1 MLCKG
6 YFVLYG
12 HIHNQKII
20 IQKMPDSAV
29 HYLVAGAYYDENMFN
44 LAYNYVSAD
53 LESGVVNVYLGK
65 FDNGKSTWISDNSYN
80 KYGRVQFPVPSRLV
94 TKDVSYS
101 FNMKSSCCRRK

>member
-1 MLCKG
+1 ML
-6 YFVLYG
+6 
-12 HIHNQKII
+12 
-20 IQKMPDSAV
+20 DSAV

-65 FDNGKSTWISDNSYN
+65 FDNGKSTWISDNSYS

-101 FNMKSSCCRRK
+101 FNS